1 MPTHLDSLPLSC
13 SCHEH
18 GAASLPGSGAPSRWA
33 PHCHTA
39 SSPARTHLDLRLSHP
54 QRVRQPRPLGAS
66 QVLGLLEGLLQGE
79 DLVAREGGPGVLFLV
94 DAVAQGV
101 RSWGEEG
108 SVPLLR

>member
-1 MPTHLDSLPLSC
+1 MGLPPC
-13 SCHEH
+13 Q
-18 GAASLPGSGAPSRWA
+18 AVA
-33 PHCHTA
+33 PHPGGLLTATQTA

>member
-1 MPTHLDSLPLSC
+1 MPTHLNSLPLSC
-13 SCHEH
+13 SCHERR
-18 GAASLPGSGAPSRWA
+18 AASLPGSGTLSRQA

-39 SSPARTHLDLRLSHP
+39 SSPSRTHLDLRLGHP
-54 QRVRQPRPLGAS
+54 QRVRQARPLWAS

-101 RSWGEEG
+101 RGWWEEE
-108 SVPLLR
+108 SMPLAR